1 VKHATAVQA
10 VGTWRAQDAVGV
22 VTLDWDHRHRRR
34 ITLALDGGGEILLD
48 LAQTAVLHEGDGLVL
63 DGGGIILVRAKAEA
77 VCDVACAT
85 PAALARIAWH
95 LGNRH
100 LPVEV
105 LPAGLRIRDD
115 HVIVAMLEGL
125 GAVVVRATAPF
136 TPEGGAY
143 DQAQGPAH
151 DHVHAPGQAHG
162 HGHADAHDHAHGD
175 HEHGHGHRHGYDHHH

>member
-1 VKHATAVQA
+1 MKRAVAVQA
-10 VGTWRAQDAVGV
+10 AGTWRAQDAVGS

-34 ITLALDGGGEILLD
+34 ITLALDGGSEILLD
-48 LAQTAVLHEGDGLVL
+48 LAHTAVLREGDGLQL
-63 DGGGIILVRAKAEA
+63 EDGGTVIVRARPEA
-77 VCDVACAT
+77 VCDIACAT

-125 GAVVVRATAPF
+125 GATVVRTTAPF

-143 DQAQGPAH
+143 DQSHGPAH
-151 DHVHAPGQAHG
+151 DHAHAHDHDRSDHAHG
-162 HGHADAHDHAHGD
+162 HGDH
-175 HEHGHGHRHGYDHHH
+175 HGHDHHH